1 MIRQQRPIKPRSV
14 RSKIGSSNLESGIAV
29 EDESKTVERIV
40 WIRRFSPLTPFDLVA
55 IAISLSLALFALSE
69 VVATPNV
76 SSVGSNRLDAETT
89 RDPADADCT
98 YLSHRTFEGC

>member
-14 RSKIGSSNLESGIAV
+14 RSKIDSSNSESGIAV
-29 EDESKTVERIV
+29 YDESKTVERIV
-40 WIRRFSPLTPFDLVA
+40 SIRRFSPLTPFDLVA

-69 VVATPNV
+69 VVCTPSV
-76 SSVGSNRLDAETT
+76 STVGSSRFDGETRRDA
-89 RDPADADCT
+89 ADADCT

>member
-1 MIRQQRPIKPRSV
+1 MIRLQRPIKPRTV
-14 RSKIGSSNLESGIAV
+14 RSKIDSSNSESGIAV
-29 EDESKTVERIV
+29 YDESKTVERIV
-40 WIRRFSPLTPFDLVA
+40 SVRRFSPLTPFDLVA

-76 SSVGSNRLDAETT
+76 SSVGSTRLDGDTR